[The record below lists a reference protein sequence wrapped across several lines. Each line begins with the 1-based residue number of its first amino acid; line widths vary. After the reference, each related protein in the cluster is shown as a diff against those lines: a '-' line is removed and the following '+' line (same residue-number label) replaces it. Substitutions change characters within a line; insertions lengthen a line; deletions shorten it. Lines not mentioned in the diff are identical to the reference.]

1 MIDVDAVTVD
11 RGGVRVLED
20 LSLTVPDG
28 EFLIL
33 AGANG
38 AGKTTLVRT
47 FNGLI
52 TPESGTVRVNGT
64 PVETDPLA
72 ARRAVGMVFQH
83 PRDQIVAT
91 TVAADVAFG
100 PENLGLDRETIDER
114 VDDALAA
121 VGLADRRNARVDE
134 LSGGQRQRLAIAGA
148 LAMKPSHLVLDE
160 PFTGLDA
167 AARRSVRSR
176 LEKLHDEGTSVVVV
190 THDSRS
196 VLGLADRIVVLD
208 DGTIAA
214 DAAATGGLAQTVALP
229 ENTFERG
236 RPDDP
241 E

>member
-38 AGKTTLVRT
+38 TGKTTLVRT
-47 FNGLI
+47 FNGLV
-52 TPESGTVRVNGT
+52 TPDSGTVRVNGT

-148 LAMKPSHLVLDE
+148 LAMEPSHLVLDE

-176 LEKLHDEGTSVVVV
+176 LETLHDGGTSVVVV
-190 THDSRS
+190 THDPRS

-214 DAAATGGLAQTVALP
+214 DAAATGDLAQTIDLP

>member
-11 RGGVRVLED
+11 RGGVRALDDV
-20 LSLTVPDG
+20 SLTVPDG

-47 FNGLI
+47 FNGLV
-52 TPESGTVRVNGT
+52 TPDSGTVRVNGT
-64 PVETDPLA
+64 PVEADLLA

-83 PRDQIVAT
+83 PRDQIVAA

-100 PENLGLDRETIDER
+100 PENLGLDREAIDER
-114 VDDALAA
+114 VDDALEA
-121 VGLADRRNARVDE
+121 VGLSDRRDARVDE

-148 LAMKPSHLVLDE
+148 LAMRPSHLVLDE

-176 LEKLHDEGTSVVVV
+176 LEALHDEGTSVVVV
-190 THDSRS
+190 THEPRS
-196 VLGLADRIVVLD
+196 VRDLADRSVVLA
-208 DGTIAA
+208 DGEIAA
-214 DAAATGGLAQTVALP
+214 VEDDD
-229 ENTFERG
+229 RDID
-236 RPDDP
+236 RPILGDP